1 MERLAAGSGRQPR
14 GQCKGARTVTVAAV
28 VVAVAASLSVAV
40 SAQPTKTVQD
50 PKNRFTIDVPLSWRV
65 RTSTAIWSPAVSA
78 TAPAPSGQVPDSV
91 DVTVRDFMSP
101 ITPSA
106 CASQA
111 ATVMRFSIHEWTTLE
126 EGPVTF
132 KGTQAY
138 TRDYVW
144 RTSTGVSR
152 RSVQTCVTFDR
163 RAFLLVGTTANT
175 PAAVQDSLPQ
185 IEDIMATF
193 RPVLSSPPSVPA
205 TPTPG
210 RNG

>member
-1 MERLAAGSGRQPR
+1 MERLAAGSGRRPR
-14 GQCKGARTVTVAAV
+14 GRREGTRMGAVAAV

-40 SAQPTKTVQD
+40 SGQPTKTVQD
-50 PKNRFTIDVPLSWRV
+50 PKNRFAIDVPQSWRV

-78 TAPAPSGQVPDSV
+78 TAPAPSRQLPDSV
-91 DVTVRDFMSP
+91 DVTVRDFLSP

-111 ATVMRFSIHEWTTLE
+111 ATVMRFSIHTWTTLK
-126 EGPVTF
+126 EGATVLN
-132 KGTQAY
+132 GVQAY

-144 RTSTGVSR
+144 RTSTGAAR

-163 RAFLLVGTTANT
+163 RAFVLVGTTANT

-193 RPVLSSPPSVPA
+193 RP
-205 TPTPG
+205 
-210 RNG
+210 